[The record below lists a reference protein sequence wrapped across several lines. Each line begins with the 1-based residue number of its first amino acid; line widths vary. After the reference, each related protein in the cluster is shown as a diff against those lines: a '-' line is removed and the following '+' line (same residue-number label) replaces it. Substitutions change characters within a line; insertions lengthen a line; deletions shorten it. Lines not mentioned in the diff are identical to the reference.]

1 MSELQIAEIRRKF
14 ILFATLS
21 YFIVMLFM
29 GGLIYLFTAV
39 TVRNEVRQ
47 IMAYIIA
54 GDGKLEIPPKDTQK
68 EEEADTRGDSQ
79 TAAKTESA
87 GQTSKDPQD
96 EDQAD
101 GETQDEDSYTIR
113 QEMVWSLYDLFG
125 VTDMFINT
133 SDFSYS
139 TRYFA
144 VLFDEEGN
152 LSNIRVRHISDVDR
166 SAAEFYARVAMRR
179 MIKFGSLGRYYYQ
192 VSERPNGG
200 TIVVYLDRS
209 QQIFNNYRVLF
220 AALILMGVGTI
231 IVFLL
236 VRLFSNRIV
245 ETEKENAE
253 RQKQFV
259 TNASH
264 ELKTPLAV
272 IRANTEMQ
280 EMLGEENEWTQST
293 LRQVARME
301 GLIQNLVLISRSREK
316 EGAVL
321 QKMNISPAVE
331 ETANAFQPVAMS
343 ENKSL
348 TKDIQEDV
356 VLTTEE
362 SKIRQL
368 LSILLDNAVK
378 YCDDEGTINVKLVH
392 QGKFILMSVANDYA
406 SGSNEECRRYF
417 ERFYRRDTAHN
428 EKGGYGI
435 GLSVAESLINQIGG
449 SISAS
454 WKEGVITFTCRFR
467 GEKQSVSRNEPVK

>member
-1 MSELQIAEIRRKF
+1 MSELEINEIRRKF

-29 GGLIYLFTAV
+29 GGLIYVFTAV
-39 TVRNEVRQ
+39 SVRNEVRQ

-54 GDGKLEIPPKDTQK
+54 GDGKLSAPARDKDTDPDKNTDQ
-68 EEEADTRGDSQ
+68 DTQ
-79 TAAKTESA
+79 TAEKTKES
-87 GQTSKDPQD
+87 GENQGDDNYSIE
-96 EDQAD
+96 EDM
-101 GETQDEDSYTIR
+101 E
-113 QEMVWSLYDLFG
+113 WSLYDLFG
-125 VTDMFINT
+125 VTDMILNT
-133 SDFSYS
+133 ADFSYS

-144 VLFDEEGN
+144 VLFDEEG
-152 LSNIRVRHISDVDR
+152 SFENIRSRHITNVDS

-179 MIKFGSLGRYYYQ
+179 VIKFGSFGRYYYQ
-192 VSERPNGG
+192 VAPRENGG

-220 AALILMGVGTI
+220 AALILMGMGTI
-231 IVFLL
+231 IVFIL

-245 ETEKENAE
+245 ESEEENAE
-253 RQKQFV
+253 RQKQFI

-321 QKMNISPAVE
+321 ERMNISPAVE

-343 ENKSL
+343 ESKNL
-348 TKDIQEDV
+348 TKDIQEDI

-378 YCDDEGTINVKLVH
+378 YCDEAGTINVKLVH
-392 QGKFILMSVANDYA
+392 QGKFILLSVSNDYA

-435 GLSVAESLINQIGG
+435 GLSVAESLVHQIGG

-454 WKEGVITFTCRFR
+454 WKDGIITFTCRFR
-467 GEKQSVSRNEPVK
+467 SEKQPASRNDRTLAI